1 MGHGADGPGSVVRH
15 VPGLGFKGGSYELA
29 FFLADVALAWAIHPA
44 ISASLSPTPAP
55 SVRDAH

>member
-1 MGHGADGPGSVVRH
+1 